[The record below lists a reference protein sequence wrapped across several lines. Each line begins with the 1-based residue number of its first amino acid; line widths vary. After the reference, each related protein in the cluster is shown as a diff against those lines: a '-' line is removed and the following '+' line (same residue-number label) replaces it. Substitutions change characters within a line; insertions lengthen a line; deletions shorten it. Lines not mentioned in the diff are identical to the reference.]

1 MEIRQGDL
9 ATRIRV
15 LTEIGDAYRDLYP
28 ERYREAIAL
37 AREAREQVSPT
48 SRGGTM
54 SLRVRVPTEIFL
66 FIKRYIPDFGESVA
80 DIGLLCSVW
89 PDLKVRD

>member
-1 MEIRQGDL
+1 MAAESDKAGGFQNLGIALRHAG
-9 ATRIRV
+9 
-15 LTEIGDAYRDLYP
+15 
-28 ERYREAIAL
+28 RYREAIAL